1 MNKFKLIILIPFT
14 IASSVLF
21 QSCDSASKPKE
32 DAEVSK
38 RIFPQYSE
46 YTEKIIKTDS
56 SIIRG
61 LNLNV
66 SAEIIKKAENTTPS
80 VEKKD
85 TLEFNYKL
93 DSIVSYNIKYSLHND
108 SLEEINIW
116 IYTSN
121 PDLSSQIFSELKE
134 YYQKKLPNP
143 IEDKGYV
150 VYNCVQGERRPFVV
164 SISDFST
171 PTKGQINLI
180 IYKDK

>member
-1 MNKFKLIILIPFT
+1 MKKNIYLNLILIIAAVFQYCNST
-14 IASSVLF
+14 SKNEQKSSV
-21 QSCDSASKPKE
+21 P
-32 DAEVSK
+32 K

-66 SAEIIKKAENTTPS
+66 TADIIKKTENTTPS
-80 VEKKD
+80 AEKKD
-85 TLEFNYKL
+85 TIEFQYPI
-93 DSIVSYNIKYSLHND
+93 DSIVNYTIKYSLRND
-108 SLEEINIW
+108 SLEEINVW
-116 IYTSN
+116 IYSAN
-121 PDLSSQIFSELKE
+121 PDITAQIFNELKD
-134 YYQKKLPNP
+134 YYQKKLPNS

-171 PTKGQINLI
+171 PNKGQINLI
-180 IYKDK
+180 IYKDL